1 MEHAVH
7 LDVRLELVDQALD
20 GILRAAEQASAA
32 PQLREQRGQLTG
44 DKFEAKHQALVAKLL
59 GGDDAG
65 TCRGQRCFDHTGC
78 AGYECSVDVVAK
90 IAKMGA
96 MASASSVPPAKPLST
111 VSATE
116 AKNNFGAV
124 LDRVLS
130 EGRVSITKHDEVR
143 AVILSLP
150 EYEALVEKR
159 EDSLDSLS
167 REFDALVERMQTPKA
182 RSAGRALFDATPQR
196 LGRAAVTQQR
206 STRASKS
213 QRG

>member
-1 MEHAVH
+1 
-7 LDVRLELVDQALD
+7 
-20 GILRAAEQASAA
+20 
-32 PQLREQRGQLTG
+32 
-44 DKFEAKHQALVAKLL
+44 
-59 GGDDAG
+59 
-65 TCRGQRCFDHTGC
+65 
-78 AGYECSVDVVAK
+78 
-90 IAKMGA
+90 
-96 MASASSVPPAKPLST
+96 MASASSVPPEHPLST

-182 RSAGRALFDATPQR
+182 RSAGRALFDATPQG

-206 STRASKS
+206 SARASKS
-213 QRG
+213 RRG